1 MTFPQLA
8 RFTDVALL
16 FLRLMVGVVFF
27 ASGYGDL
34 KNPAARNKD
43 IETSKAFAIF
53 LGAAEVVGALVVS
66 KGKPYILGLNAEA
79 LRPSTVRF

>member
-34 KNPAARNKD
+34 KTPQRATRTLKRA
-43 IETSKAFAIF
+43 
-53 LGAAEVVGALVVS
+53 
-66 KGKPYILGLNAEA
+66 
-79 LRPSTVRF
+79 RPSRFFWARRKSSARWG

>member
-1 MTFPQLA
+1 MVFPQLA

-16 FLRLMVGVVFF
+16 FLRLMVGVVFLG
-27 ASGYGDL
+27 SGYSAL
-34 KNPAARNKD
+34 KNPEARSKD